1 MVSTP
6 QEPSPLTDPD
16 IATDD
21 PLPPGG
27 GEEQPDGDKPLDAAE
42 EDPS

>member
-16 IATDD
+16 ISTDD

-27 GEEQPDGDKPLDAAE
+27 GAEPDPDEVLDAAE